1 LKVHPFQ
8 PRWPWIGAD
17 LQTLRDTIRPE
28 RLPPDCGV
36 PLRIA
41 LPSGEHL
48 LVLADA
54 ALGQGRERG
63 LVVLVH
69 GLAGDSGR
77 QGVRRLGRLLQH
89 AGFAVWRLNLRGAGQ
104 GRGLA
109 GGTYAAAC
117 NDDLLPVLAA
127 ARVRAA
133 GLPLLGVGLSLGGT
147 VLLNGLLA
155 QPTALDGLACVSS
168 PLELEAS
175 ARQIAQP
182 RNRLYAA
189 WLLRRLMA
197 QTLADPYGLA
207 PQERVLLMG
216 RQRPRSM
223 AAFDAA
229 ITAPRWGYDGLA
241 HYYAACSPGA
251 SLQARKETWGDASPL
266 PAILLLHALDDP
278 WVPVAAS
285 QAVAEHPRPG
295 VEVLLTE
302 GGGHNGFHA
311 RQPRWLGR
319 HPSSSQ
325 SASNESASLAD
336 RLVVD
341 WLACLT

>member
-1 LKVHPFQ
+1 LTVHPFQ

-28 RLPPDCGV
+28 RLSADGGV
-36 PLRIA
+36 PLRLP
-41 LPSGEHL
+41 LPSGDHL
-48 LVLADA
+48 LVLADP
-54 ALGQGRERG
+54 ALAQGRERG
-63 LVVLVH
+63 LLVLVH

-77 QGVRRLGRLLQH
+77 QGVRRLGRLLQQ
-89 AGFAVWRLNLRGAGQ
+89 AGFAVWRLNLRGAGG

-117 NDDLLPVLAA
+117 NNDLLPVLAA
-127 ARVRAA
+127 ARLRAA

-175 ARQIAQP
+175 ARQIAHP

-197 QTLADPYGLA
+197 QTLADPFGVA
-207 PQERVLLMG
+207 PQERALLLG
-216 RQRPRSM
+216 RQRPRSL

-229 ITAPRWGYDGLA
+229 ITVPRWGYDGLA
-241 HYYAACSPGA
+241 HYYAACSPGT
-251 SLQARKETWGDASPL
+251 SLQARNQAWGPAPPL
-266 PAILLLHALDDP
+266 PPILLLHALDDP
-278 WVPVAAS
+278 WVPVAAA
-285 QAVAEHPRPG
+285 QAVAACPRPG

-311 RQPRWLGR
+311 RQPRVLGEN
-319 HPSSSQ
+319 PSLRR
-325 SASNESASLAD
+325 AASLAD

-341 WLACLT
+341 WLARSAKRGR